1 MKWYEATVY
10 ERVEVGTDA
19 TRNPIYELNE
29 TPTKLL
35 VRTAPKAP
43 RHDAT
48 EGNQFDIVERTFLTK
63 ARKSLL
69 EGAAALEIGGELY
82 EIEHVAE
89 WQEPIAI
96 RVKRS
101 K

>member
-10 ERVEVGTDA
+10 ERVQVGTDA
-19 TRNPIYELNE
+19 TRNPITELAE
-29 TPTKLL
+29 TDTVIL
-35 VRTAPKAP
+35 VRTAPMAP

-63 ARKSLL
+63 AQKSLV
-69 EGAAALEIGGELY
+69 EGAAALMVGGELY
-82 EIEHVAE
+82 EVEHVAE
-89 WQEPIAI
+89 WGDPIAI
-96 RVKRS
+96 RVKRC